1 MHPWA
6 PHWRFLST
14 KGTTQ
19 LSSQVH
25 PAHPTATVVVLQWAL
40 FLLKTL
46 QWPPRAH
53 RVKDKTMQGPLSPLL
68 SVDDT
73 GTLQQGVTPT
83 LPAWTPLP
91 PMSAGLAPSLA
102 LMWFLQWSVLCPPI
116 KIMLPGSISLPLPI
130 YFPDSLYHYLKYS
143 MFYLLISLSLSPI
156 RL

>member
-1 MHPWA
+1 MSSSLT
-6 PHWRFLST
+6 LS
-14 KGTTQ
+14 KQQRNDATQ
-19 LSSQVH
+19 LSGAPCTSH
-25 PAHPTATVVVLQWAL
+25 SHSSCPAMGPVSPQDTAV
-40 FLLKTL
+40 
-46 QWPPRAH
+46 PPQSTRI
-53 RVKDKTMQGPLSPLL
+53 KDKTMQGPLSPLL

-73 GTLQQGVTPT
+73 VTLQRGVNPT
-83 LPAWTPLP
+83 SPAWTPPP

-102 LMWFLQWSVLCPPI
+102 LKWFLQWSVLCPPI